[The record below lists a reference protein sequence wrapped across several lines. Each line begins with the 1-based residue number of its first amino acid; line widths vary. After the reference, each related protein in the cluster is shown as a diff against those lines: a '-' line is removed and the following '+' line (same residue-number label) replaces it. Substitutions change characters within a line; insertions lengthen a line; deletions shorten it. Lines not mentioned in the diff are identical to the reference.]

1 MFLSALDKRCFLLTG
16 RGATSIF
23 PARTLCKCFTIAR
36 TRLFPMSETS
46 SVERRPAVFSQ
57 LFIFVTNQFP
67 KTIACLQQLETVL
80 VAHMHQIQHVGVC
93 NDIHT
98 LCMCNYIHTTHTRR
112 AFVRNLLVVGFPSA
126 MVLRPD
132 LFFAASLDSRRDS
145 LLDAALHTFPFLRHL
160 GVRY

>member
-1 MFLSALDKRCFLLTG
+1 MLYYSSNKVVVDVINELG
-16 RGATSIF
+16 RA
-23 PARTLCKCFTIAR
+23 PARLYFHTF
-36 TRLFPMSETS
+36 LFSLPTS
-46 SVERRPAVFSQ
+46 FQNHSLPSAIRD
-57 LFIFVTNQFP
+57 
-67 KTIACLQQLETVL
+67 CVL
-80 VAHMHQIQHVGVC
+80 VAYLHQIQHLRVC
-93 NDIHT
+93 NDMHT